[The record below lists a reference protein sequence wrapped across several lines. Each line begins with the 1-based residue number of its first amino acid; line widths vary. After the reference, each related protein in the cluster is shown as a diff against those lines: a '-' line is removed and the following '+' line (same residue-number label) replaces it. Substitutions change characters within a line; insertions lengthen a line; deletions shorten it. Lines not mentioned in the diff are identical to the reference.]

1 MWQEKRGDLTMRP
14 LTIALVALLGLA
26 LAGCAGGASSTT
38 ATAAVIKLDMKE
50 FAFSPKTI
58 EVPVGQKVTL
68 ELKNTGTVEHD
79 LAIDAIG
86 FKAIAK
92 PAQTVTRVIG
102 PLAAGTT
109 YPVYCSIAGHKEA
122 GMTATLVAK

>member
-1 MWQEKRGDLTMRP
+1 MRP
-14 LTIALVALLGLA
+14 LTIALVALLGLV
-26 LAGCAGGASSTT
+26 LAGCAGGPSSTT
-38 ATAAVIKLDMKE
+38 ATGTIVKIEMKE
-50 FAFSPKTI
+50 FAFSPKPI
-58 EVPVGQKVTL
+58 EVPASQKVTL

-86 FKAIAK
+86 FRAIAK

-109 YPVYCSIAGHKEA
+109 YPVYCSVAGHKEA